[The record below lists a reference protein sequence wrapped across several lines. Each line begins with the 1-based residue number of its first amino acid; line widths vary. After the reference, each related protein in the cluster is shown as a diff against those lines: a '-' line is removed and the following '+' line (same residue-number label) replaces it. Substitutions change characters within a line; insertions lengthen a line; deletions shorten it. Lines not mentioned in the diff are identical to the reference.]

1 MELIKVA
8 DKIEHR
14 INLLAKGR
22 EVIQERAENK
32 ARKIAD
38 YEKELA
44 LTLIKMKEGVE
55 MELEGHSIKALPVSI
70 MEKVA
75 KGMCW
80 KEKLDM
86 EQADA
91 EYRNAIAG
99 MHALEAELNGWQSIF
114 RHLEE
119 R

>member
-1 MELIKVA
+1 MEIVKVA

-14 INLLAKGR
+14 IDLLEKGR
-22 EVIQERAENK
+22 QVIQERAENK
-32 ARKIAD
+32 ARKIAH

-44 LTLIKMKEGVE
+44 LTLIKIKEGVE
-55 MELEGHSIKALPVSI
+55 MELEGHKIKALPVSI
-70 MEKVA
+70 MEKIA

-86 EQADA
+86 ELADA

-99 MHALEAELNGWQSIF
+99 MRALEAELNGYQSIY

>member
-14 INLLAKGR
+14 INLLEAGR
-22 EVIQERAENK
+22 KEIKKRAENK
-32 ARKIAD
+32 AQTIAH

-44 LTLIKMKEGVE
+44 LTLIKIKEGVE
-55 MELEGHSIKALPVSI
+55 MELEGHKIKALPVSI

-80 KEKLDM
+80 KERLDM

-91 EYRNAIAG
+91 EYRNAVAG
-99 MHALEAELNGWQSIF
+99 MRALEAELNGYQSIY